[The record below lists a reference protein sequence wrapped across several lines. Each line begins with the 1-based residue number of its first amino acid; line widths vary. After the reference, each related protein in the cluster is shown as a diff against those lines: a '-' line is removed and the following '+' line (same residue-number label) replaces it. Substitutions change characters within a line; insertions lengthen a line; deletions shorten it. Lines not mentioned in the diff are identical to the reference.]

1 MLGFN
6 CFPRICNVRIL
17 HGYGGSIAKVTIE
30 AGMIHTLG
38 NLTPQLLGSNYIA
51 ANATV
56 IGDVVLG
63 NNASVWW
70 NVVIRGDNDR
80 ITLGENV
87 NIQDGSVLHTD
98 EGVPLTLE
106 KDVSVGHMAMLH
118 GCTIK
123 EGSLIGIKAVVLNR
137 AVIGRECLIGAN
149 ALIAEGKVI
158 PDRSLVIGAPG
169 RVVRQLSDDEVKM
182 IRGIARHYVENA
194 SRYLREL
201 RELNPARA

>member
-1 MLGFN
+1 
-6 CFPRICNVRIL
+6 
-17 HGYGGSIAKVTIE
+17 
-30 AGMIHTLG
+30 MIHTLG

-118 GCTIK
+118 GCTVK

-182 IRGIARHYVENA
+182 MRGIARHYVENA